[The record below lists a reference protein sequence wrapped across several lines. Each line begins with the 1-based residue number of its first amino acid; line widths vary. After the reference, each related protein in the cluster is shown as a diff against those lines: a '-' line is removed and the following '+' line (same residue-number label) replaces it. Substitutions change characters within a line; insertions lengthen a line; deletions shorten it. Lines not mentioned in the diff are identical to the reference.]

1 MRILNYISVPK
12 PKQGTPM
19 PKPSIGF
26 RGATLVDARGRIAA
40 YADRLAIGSC
50 TIGLSSVTFAPF
62 ALSKLLGGR
71 MPQVTVLEAGRPR
84 LRLTGLNLSLPSGER
99 RLPDGGWACDG
110 AIGTFRRVTVVRH
123 RRTPRG

>member
-1 MRILNYISVPK
+1 MVRILNYISVPK

-71 MPQVTVLEAGRPR
+71 QPQGTVLETGGPR
-84 LRLTGLNLSLPSGER
+84 LPPTRFDLSPPSRE
-99 RLPDGGWACDG
+99 
-110 AIGTFRRVTVVRH
+110 
-123 RRTPRG
+123 

>member
-1 MRILNYISVPK
+1 
-12 PKQGTPM
+12 M
-19 PKPSIGF
+19 PKPPMGF

-71 MPQVTVLEAGRPR
+71 MPQVTVLEAGRPPPPAAR
-84 LRLTGLNLSLPSGER
+84 VKLSLPSRGR
-99 RLPDGGWACDG
+99 RLSDRGWGRPSPVRARPH
-110 AIGTFRRVTVVRH
+110 APRVSG
-123 RRTPRG
+123 PAG